1 MEFEKVDNGT
11 ETRISIRGELDAL
24 SAPELRPTVDSLVE
38 QKIKNIVVDVGN
50 LELIDS
56 SGVAVLVSLYK
67 RTKAHGGQMLV
78 TGARNQPLAVFKL
91 LRIDRVFLD
100 TAVGKPAGTTEASE

>member
-1 MEFEKVDNGT
+1 MDFEKVESGS

-24 SAPELRPTVDSLVE
+24 SAPELRPTVDELVE
-38 QKIKNIVVDVGN
+38 QKAKNVVVDVEN

-67 RTKAHGGQMLV
+67 RTRAHGGQMIV
-78 TGARNQPLAVFKL
+78 IGARNQPLAVFKL
-91 LRIDRVFLD
+91 LRIDRVFLKSS
-100 TAVGKPAGTTEASE
+100 AQS

>member
-1 MEFEKVDNGT
+1 MDFEKVETGS

-24 SAPELRPTVDSLVE
+24 SAPELRPTVDALVD
-38 QKIKNIVVDVGN
+38 QKAKNVIVDVEN

-67 RTKAHGGQMLV
+67 RTRAHGGQMVV

-91 LRIDRVFLD
+91 LRIDRVFLKD
-100 TAVGKPAGTTEASE
+100 SAES

>member
-1 MEFEKVDNGT
+1 MQFERVDSES
-11 ETRISIRGELDAL
+11 ETTLFLRGELDAL
-24 SAPELRPTVDSLVE
+24 SAPELRPAVDELVE
-38 QKIKNIVVDVGN
+38 EKRKSVKVDVSE

-67 RTKAHGGQMLV
+67 RTRSHGGRMV
-78 TGARNQPLAVFKL
+78 VVGAKNQPLSVFKL

-100 TAVGKPAGTTEASE
+100 EGGGTSSSNVGSG

>member
-1 MEFEKVDNGT
+1 MDFEKVESGS

-24 SAPELRPTVDSLVE
+24 SAPELRPTVDELVE
-38 QKIKNIVVDVGN
+38 QKAKNVVVDVEN

-67 RTKAHGGQMLV
+67 RTRAHGGQMIV
-78 TGARNQPLAVFKL
+78 IGARNQPLAVFKL
-91 LRIDRVFLD
+91 LRIDRVFLKSS
-100 TAVGKPAGTTEASE
+100 AES